1 MRRVC
6 LVNPPNHAFD
16 QYDFAPPL
24 GLMVLADVAAD
35 VGWEPLIL
43 DLGLPRFLHLADNP
57 ERFYHEAM
65 HEILA
70 SDPSVVAFTSMAVN
84 SHVSL
89 ELARLAKERDRRVVT
104 VVGGPHFSAIQ
115 TQLMSS
121 FPWIDH
127 VVLGEGETGWRN
139 LMVALSNRR
148 SGMRSDRGQPCLISS
163 SHHSAP
169 RHPHN
174 YELVDLPGYF
184 AANDRRVVDY
194 EGGRG
199 CVFKCSFCYSP
210 GHYAEVREVDP
221 DQVVGDWSRLA
232 ELGFKQ
238 VFMVQDNF
246 TNDPRHA
253 IRVCDALAAAR
264 LPLRW
269 NGYATLPQLT
279 PNVICALGRSG
290 CNALYLGV
298 DAVSPAQM
306 SILNKHF
313 YRDDERLLGL
323 LKSLRDEGVT
333 PTCAFMI
340 DLFDYQ
346 PDDFEIVLR
355 VAIACAALDIPIRL
369 NTLTRYPGSA
379 LFHAPRRKVQYSDAK
394 VRLMLDCPLVVC
406 QNNFAR
412 EQPELFPFHAT
423 EIPVEVWTER
433 LSMVRLAQPLI
444 QRYHTDLLDIAR
456 GSNDRIVD
464 GLVRLAS
471 QTDDLKSQARAGWQL
486 DLFNRFEVY

>member
-6 LVNPPNHAFD
+6 LVNPPNHAYD

-24 GLMVLADVAAD
+24 GLMVLADIAAN
-35 VGWEPLIL
+35 VGWEPMIL
-43 DLGLPRFLHLADNP
+43 DLGLPQFLGLADSP
-57 ERFYHEAM
+57 DRFYQEALRQ
-65 HEILA
+65 ILA
-70 SDPSVVAFTSMAVN
+70 CDARVVAFTSMAVN

-89 ELARLAKERDRRVVT
+89 ELARLAKERDQRLVT
-104 VVGGPHFSAIQ
+104 VVGGPHFSAIHAP
-115 TQLMSS
+115 LISS

-127 VVLGEGETGWRN
+127 VIRGEGETGWRD
-139 LMVALSNRR
+139 LMVALSNLP
-148 SGMRSDRGQPCLISS
+148 GGVPSDGGRQRVINSP
-163 SHHSAP
+163 HHSAP
-169 RHPHN
+169 RHPFN

-210 GHYAEVREVDP
+210 AHYPEVREVDP
-221 DQVVGDWSRLA
+221 DQIVRDWSRLA
-232 ELGFKQ
+232 QLGFKQ

-264 LPLRW
+264 RPLPW
-269 NGYATLPQLT
+269 NGYSTLPQLT
-279 PNVICALGRSG
+279 PNVISALGRSG
-290 CNALYLGV
+290 CNAIYLGV

-306 SILNKHF
+306 SSLNKHF
-313 YRDDERLLGL
+313 YRDDDRLLGL
-323 LKSLRDEGVT
+323 LNDLRNVGVT

-346 PDDFEIVLR
+346 PDDFEMVLR
-355 VAIACAALDIPIRL
+355 VAIACASLDIPIRL

-379 LFHAPRRKVQYSDAK
+379 LFQASRRKVQYSEAK
-394 VRLMLDCPLVVC
+394 VRLMLDCPRVVC

-423 EIPVEVWTER
+423 EIPVDMWTER

-444 QRYHTDLLDIAR
+444 QRYHTDLLDLAR
-456 GSNDRIVD
+456 GSNDQIVD

-471 QTDDLKSQARAGWQL
+471 QADELKSQARAGWQL
-486 DLFNRFEVY
+486 DLFNRYEAY